1 MDLIIIIVSLVIFCA
16 LVWAAISAAIAL
28 AHLADEAAKLR
39 RILGILA
46 ETQLARGDNEIASIQ
61 AANGLA
67 ESVRLHSMPDPH
79 GQNTQSSMRPP
90 SKLSNEVRST
100 RLDAIMRQ

>member
-67 ESVRLHSMPDPH
+67 ESVRLHSMP
-79 GQNTQSSMRPP
+79 RPQGETEQGRRAA
-90 SKLSNEVRST
+90 KIDT
-100 RLDAIMRQ
+100 IMRQ

>member
-1 MDLIIIIVSLVIFCA
+1 MDPIIAFFAALVSLVVSIILIACA
-16 LVWAAISAAIAL
+16 IIAARAL
-28 AHLADEAAKLR
+28 RRLADEAAKLR

-67 ESVRLHSMPDPH
+67 ESVRLHSMP
-79 GQNTQSSMRPP
+79 RPQGETEQGRRAA
-90 SKLSNEVRST
+90 KIDT
-100 RLDAIMRQ
+100 IMRQ

>member
-1 MDLIIIIVSLVIFCA
+1 MELIIVIVSLAIFCA

-67 ESVRLHSMPDPH
+67 ESIHLADMPHP
-79 GQNTQSSMRPP
+79 QRQTEQSRRA
-90 SKLSNEVRST
+90 SKIDT
-100 RLDAIMRQ
+100 IMRQ